1 MWKALASDKYETTY
15 NESMWEVEFVGTR
28 DDGSYTESR
37 IGNVIGNLQ
46 ENSAGTGAGYTYAF
60 YAGSLILWDL
70 YDAKDA
76 RRDLA
81 MAPYKLNN
89 KDVQVAWKDNQIVDR
104 RCGKYRREWESSS
117 PKHKNYTQENYCLLR
132 YADVLLMLAEAENE
146 ANQGPTAL
154 AYTCIN
160 EVRKRAGIDE
170 VKDLSYGDFQKLIR
184 DERGRELCF
193 ESLRKYDLVRW
204 GIYYKAIKEN
214 LGAAVNDARWSTAN
228 NAKGAAQYVSN
239 TTEKNQF
246 LPIPTKELG
255 VNTKLEQN
263 KYWK

>member
-1 MWKALASDKYETTY
+1 
-15 NESMWEVEFVGTR
+15 
-28 DDGSYTESR
+28 
-37 IGNVIGNLQ
+37 
-46 ENSAGTGAGYTYAF
+46 
-60 YAGSLILWDL
+60 
-70 YDAKDA
+70 
-76 RRDLA
+76 
-81 MAPYKLNN
+81 
-89 KDVQVAWKDNQIVDR
+89 
-104 RCGKYRREWESSS
+104 
-117 PKHKNYTQENYCLLR
+117 
-132 YADVLLMLAEAENE
+132 MLAEAENE

-204 GIYYKAIKEN
+204 GIYYKAIKED